1 MTSKQAKYHQKTRKR
16 GPQHAYCSLSGE
28 AMTQYTSRTTTQACV
43 VAAKQVCRPPTTLQT
58 HYEAQND
65 IKTRVGFHVIWW
77 EPAMVVRPTTN
88 GGMDLSVG
96 TRRGCMAHNNW

>member
-65 IKTRVGFHVIWW
+65 IKTSQITLKMTKSHDI
-77 EPAMVVRPTTN
+77 
-88 GGMDLSVG
+88 L
-96 TRRGCMAHNNW
+96 